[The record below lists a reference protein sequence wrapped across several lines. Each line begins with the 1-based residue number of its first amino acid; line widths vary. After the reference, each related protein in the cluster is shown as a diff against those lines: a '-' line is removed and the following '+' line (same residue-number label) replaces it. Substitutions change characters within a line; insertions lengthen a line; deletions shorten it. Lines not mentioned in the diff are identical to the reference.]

1 MKKLLFTALILLFVF
16 ACTDK
21 FSDPTIFES
30 NNDNSNFG
38 DTVYIQQ
45 FPIWDGFNKPQDMII
60 GRETFIYVADTENDR
75 IVMMNVAGQ
84 ILGYKEIPKP
94 IAIAQDHRLN
104 LIVCGELYDES
115 SGNTYSA
122 VYKMNLV
129 EAQHIIANAKV
140 DTILPATAFD
150 FSRPDR
156 KYTGITVFSDNS
168 YYIARTGPVNS
179 SPIDPDNSLLIFQ
192 VKKLNNGAP
201 KDTLLGRVPQV
212 SPNGTGL
219 VSANQLTSVKSFN
232 KNSLDIVVAL
242 KGENS
247 FKVQWLQW
255 VETVLFTGYVSKL
268 QAFSSDLMT
277 VGKFDQ
283 PEGVAIDEA
292 DNIYVADAA
301 KDSVY
306 KFNFAGDLL
315 QGFGGNEVFDS
326 PHAVAYYDRT
336 LYVVDT
342 NNDRILRYILSTEL
356 D

>member
-1 MKKLLFTALILLFVF
+1 MKKTIIIALILLLTF

-21 FSDPTIFES
+21 FSDPTVFETGDG
-30 NNDNSNFG
+30 NNSIG

-45 FPIWDGFNKPQDMII
+45 FPIWDGFNKPQDMIV

-84 ILGYKEIPKP
+84 FLGAKSIPKP
-94 IAIAQDHRLN
+94 VAVAQDHRLN
-104 LIVCGELYDES
+104 LIVCGELYDQS

-122 VYKMNLV
+122 VYKINLV

-140 DTILPATAFD
+140 DTILPKTAFD
-150 FSRPDR
+150 YSRPDR
-156 KYTGITVFSDNS
+156 KYTGVTVFSDNS

-179 SPIDPDNSLLIFQ
+179 SPVDPDNSLLIFD
-192 VKKLNNGAP
+192 VKRKQDGSR
-201 KDTLLGRVPQV
+201 KDTLLGRVPQI

-219 VSANQLTSVKSFN
+219 VSANQISSVKSFN
-232 KNSLDIVVAL
+232 KNNLDIVVAL

-247 FKVQWLQW
+247 FKVQWLQY
-255 VETVLFTGYVSKL
+255 VETVLFTGYISKL
-268 QAFSSDLMT
+268 QAFSSEIMT
-277 VGKFDQ
+277 VGKFEK
-283 PEGVAIDEA
+283 PEGIAIDAA

-306 KFNFAGDLL
+306 KFNFAGDQL
-315 QGFGGNEVFDS
+315 QGFGGSEVFNN

-342 NNDRILRYILSTEL
+342 DNNRILRYILSTEL

>member
-1 MKKLLFTALILLFVF
+1 MKKIIIVSFVLLISF

-21 FSDPTIFES
+21 FSDPTFF
-30 NNDNSNFG
+30 NSGDVPTNIG

-84 ILGYKEIPKP
+84 FLGSKEIPKP

-104 LIVCGELYDES
+104 LIICGELYDQN

-122 VYKMNLV
+122 VYKINLV

-156 KYTGITVFSDNS
+156 KYTGVTVFSDNS

-179 SPIDPDNSLLIFQ
+179 SPVDPDNSLLIFD
-192 VKKLNNGAP
+192 VLKKSDGST
-201 KDTLLGRVPQV
+201 KDTLLGRVPQI
-212 SPNGTGL
+212 SPIGTGL
-219 VSANQLTSVKSFN
+219 VSANQISSVKSFN
-232 KNSLDIVVAL
+232 KNSLDIVIAL

-247 FKVQWLQW
+247 FKVQWLQY
-255 VETVLFTGYVSKL
+255 VETVLFTGYISKL
-268 QAFSSDLMT
+268 QAFSSNLMT
-277 VGKFDQ
+277 VDVFNQ
-283 PEGVAIDEA
+283 PEGIAIDEA

-315 QGFGGNEVFDS
+315 QGFGGSEIFDS
-326 PHAVAYYDRT
+326 PHAVAYNERT